1 MADREALEP
10 LAMPAEG
17 SGHRIPRHLPRTA
30 LGMIRPE
37 IRRAR

>member
-10 LAMPAEG
+10 VRTTANDPI
-17 SGHRIPRHLPRTA
+17 HRLPRNLPRTA
-30 LGMIRPE
+30 MGLIRPE